1 MCYGTIMRCFLSSKW
16 QTFLLQVGSRPY
28 QTLHLDSMLKCQQDA
43 TNSVLG
49 ITIFPI
55 SKRFI
60 IIISRH
66 FQKEIRL
73 EFRAVFYC
81 HKSNSN
87 FKQVIVSLPPS
98 SMEGKMSYRNVPN
111 VDFLF
116 GHFSVSVFNRIID
129 SIVNNRRQ
137 VDRMIRDF
145 WFLGSI
151 QKNQKDPMNE
161 NVQQLKHD

>member
-1 MCYGTIMRCFLSSKW
+1 M
-16 QTFLLQVGSRPY
+16 
-28 QTLHLDSMLKCQQDA
+28 
-43 TNSVLG
+43 
-49 ITIFPI
+49 
-55 SKRFI
+55 
-60 IIISRH
+60 
-66 FQKEIRL
+66 
-73 EFRAVFYC
+73 
-81 HKSNSN
+81 
-87 FKQVIVSLPPS
+87 IVSLPPS

-161 NVQQLKHD
+161 NVQ